1 METLKETIAQ
11 QLKTNRPNSNEKTS
25 KTYVSLLFNLHK
37 KLNPENNSIDW
48 FKEDKPSIFKHLE
61 KVPNNSRKTLLSAL
75 FVLTNEKEYQ
85 TEMLKLCKIVNNE
98 YKSQVKTEKQE
109 QNWLSIDE
117 IKTIYN
123 DYESK
128 VKSIFTSKSMGDFS
142 TVIRFMLLACLS
154 GVVDGLEPRRSM
166 DYALMKIRNYN
177 PQVDNYYK
185 AGKFYFNQ
193 YKTASSYG
201 LKVIVVPKPLNTLI
215 KKWIKLNST
224 DYFLFGKSLKPLS
237 SSQISKILN
246 KIFKKNVSVDMLRH
260 IYLSN
265 MYKHMPEL
273 KKMEQT
279 ASNMGHSLTTALE
292 YVKK

>member
-1 METLKETIAQ
+1 METFREIISQ
-11 QLKTNRPNSNEKTS
+11 QLKINRPNSNEKTN

-48 FKEDKPSIFKHLE
+48 FKEDKPSILKHLE
-61 KVPNNSRKTLLSAL
+61 KIPNNSRKTSLSAL

-98 YKSQVKTEKQE
+98 YKSQIKTEKQE
-109 QNWLSIDE
+109 QNWLSVND
-117 IKTIYN
+117 IKSIYK
-123 DYESK
+123 DYENK
-128 VKSIFTSKSMGDFS
+128 VKLIFTSKTIGDYS
-142 TVIRFMLLACLS
+142 IVIRFLLLACLT

-166 DYALMKIRNYN
+166 DYALMKISNYN
-177 PQVDNYYK
+177 PEVDNFYK
-185 AGKFYFNQ
+185 SGKFYFNQ

-201 LKVIVVPKPLNTLI
+201 LKVIVVPKPLNALI
-215 KKWIKLNST
+215 KKWIKLNPT

-246 KIFKKNVSVDMLRH
+246 KIFEKNVSVDMLRH

-265 MYKHMPEL
+265 LYQNMPEL

>member
-1 METLKETIAQ
+1 MESFRETIAQ
-11 QLKTNRPNSNEKTS
+11 QLKTNRPNSTTQTS
-25 KTYVSLLFNLHK
+25 KTYVSLLYNLNK
-37 KLNPENNSIDW
+37 KMNSKNNNIDW
-48 FKEDKPSIFKHLE
+48 FKEDKPIILKHLE
-61 KVPNNSRKTLLSAL
+61 SLANNSRKTLLSAL
-75 FVLTNEKEYQ
+75 FVLTNEKDYQ
-85 TEMLKLCKIVNNE
+85 TEMLKLCKIVNDE

-109 QNWLSIDE
+109 RNWLSVND
-117 IKTIYN
+117 IKSKYN
-123 DYESK
+123 DYENK
-128 VKSIFTSKSMGDFS
+128 VKLIFTTKTIGDYS
-142 TVIRFMLLACLS
+142 TVIRFLLLACLA

-177 PQVDNYYK
+177 PEVDNYYK

-201 LKVIVVPKPLNTLI
+201 LKVIVVPKPLNTFI

-246 KIFKKNVSVDMLRH
+246 KIFEKNVSVDMLRH

-265 MYKHMPEL
+265 LYQNMPEL